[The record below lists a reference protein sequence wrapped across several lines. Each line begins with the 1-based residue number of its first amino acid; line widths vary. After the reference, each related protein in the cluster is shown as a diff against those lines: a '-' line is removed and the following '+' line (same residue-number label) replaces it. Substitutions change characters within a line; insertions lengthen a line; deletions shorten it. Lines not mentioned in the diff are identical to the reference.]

1 MNRSRGK
8 IRPPRRGLATDHVD
22 FDEYWEVLAQSL
34 REIYAKNAS
43 HLSFEELYRNAYK
56 LVLKKH
62 GDRLYG
68 NVKKLVGEHLQVV
81 AIRDVKPLLPSSI
94 VTGDV
99 SFGTATTERRTV
111 GTKFLERLK
120 FVWEDHQLCM
130 GMMKEVLMYMD
141 RVFCADH
148 KIPSIYVACMGLFRD
163 HILRH
168 QEYNIGNALNNVIL
182 DQIKMERDGDI
193 INRATIRACV
203 YMLEGLYETEEELES
218 QKVYLTSFEKNFI
231 LASENFYQ
239 KEGEQLLRDCDAATY
254 IQKVDK
260 RLKEEY
266 SRCHDTLS
274 VLTEPKIMKVV
285 DQKLIEANINDVMD
299 MEGSGLRFML
309 DNDRYE
315 DLKLVYELIS
325 RVDSEKKSL
334 KKKMCARLVA
344 IGKEIN
350 RSVSTPQISTA
361 AGADGTGDA
370 SKPSSTVVS
379 EEKAANNVTL
389 LAIRWVDEVL
399 ALKDKY
405 ETLWERS
412 FDKDKGIQ
420 AAMTKAF
427 TDFINDFERSPE
439 FISLFIDE
447 NLRKGL
453 KGKTESEVDAV
464 LDKALTLFRYV
475 ADKDVFERYYKKH
488 LSRRLLMNRS
498 VSHDAEKQMIGKF
511 KMEVGFAFTGKFE
524 GMFKDM
530 NTSEDMTSEY
540 KKLLQESDSD
550 YKKGVELS
558 VQILTSTFWPVGGGG
573 ENDHPCIYPPEI
585 GAVRDSFTKYYLD
598 RHSGRR
604 LDWRPDMGTADV
616 RATFKGK
623 RHELNVTTYGMVI
636 LMAFSELNP
645 GETLSFEGIRAITS
659 IKEQDLIRNLQA
671 LAVAPKTRVLIK
683 KPMSRDVRLTD
694 VFAVNEEFT
703 SKFMRIRVGVVA
715 TNRAE
720 TEQERKDSDEKT
732 ERYRGA
738 TIEAAIVRIMKQRKL
753 ISHTELVNEV
763 LAQMGQRFSPEL
775 SMIKKRIE
783 SLMEREYMER
793 AEGERQAYRYIA

>member
-43 HLSFEELYRNAYK
+43 HLSFEEVYRNAYK

-68 NVKKLVGEHLQVV
+68 NVKKLVGEHLQMV
-81 AIRDVKPLLPSSI
+81 AVND
-94 VTGDV
+94 
-99 SFGTATTERRTV
+99 RRTV

-148 KIPSIYVACMGLFRD
+148 KIPSIYVSCMGLFRD

-168 QEYNIGNALNNVIL
+168 PEYNIGNALNSVIM

-203 YMLEGLYETEEELES
+203 YMLEGLYETEEELED

-231 LASENFYQ
+231 LASEVFYQ

-254 IQKVDK
+254 LRKVDK

-285 DQKLIEANINDVMD
+285 DQQLIDANINDVME
-299 MEGSGLRFML
+299 MEGSGLQFML

-325 RVDSEKKSL
+325 RVDSEKRSL
-334 KKKMCARLVA
+334 KKKMCARLVTM
-344 IGKEIN
+344 GKE
-350 RSVSTPQISTA
+350 
-361 AGADGTGDA
+361 
-370 SKPSSTVVS
+370 SSATIVS
-379 EEKAANNVTL
+379 EEKVANNITL
-389 LAIRWVDEVL
+389 VAIRWVDEVL

-405 ETLWERS
+405 ENIWERS
-412 FDKDKGIQ
+412 FDRDKGIQ
-420 AAMTKAF
+420 AAMTRAF
-427 TDFINDFERSPE
+427 TDFINDFDRSPE

-464 LDKALTLFRYV
+464 LDKALTLFRYI

-530 NTSEDMTSEY
+530 NISEEMTSEF
-540 KKLLQESDSD
+540 KRLSQESDNN

-558 VQILTSTFWPVGGGG
+558 VQILTSTFWPVGGGTS
-573 ENDHPCIYPPEI
+573 DHPCIFPLEI
-585 GAVRDSFTKYYLD
+585 RAVRDSFTQYYLD

-636 LMAFSELNP
+636 LMAFSELSS
-645 GETLSFEGIRAITS
+645 GGTLSFEEIQTITS
-659 IKEQDLIRNLQA
+659 IPEQDLVRNLQA

-683 KPMSRDVRLTD
+683 KPMSRDIRLTD
-694 VFAVNEEFT
+694 VFAVNEEFS
-703 SKFMRIRVGVVA
+703 SKFMRIRIGVVA

-720 TEQERKDSDEKT
+720 TEQERRDTDEKT

-738 TIEAAIVRIMKQRKL
+738 TIEAALVRIMKQRKL

-763 LAQMGQRFSPEL
+763 LTQMASRFNPDL
-775 SMIKKRIE
+775 TMIKKRIE

-793 AEGERQAYRYIA
+793 AEGERQVYRYIA